1 MDSSDIIPEECWTF
15 ANVDRHRYGASTSV
29 PLPLYPPDL
38 DAVGQPASAAS
49 FLCTPAPRQEAKAAI
64 FWGVDHLSLCG
75 RGAAAPGGR
84 TMPPPLGRGQP
95 AVHPPPPLRGRP
107 SPFLR
112 AYGIAQLSVES
123 ACAWRGA
130 YAAALAAAPLRHLRL
145 LYAHSGCVNDVA
157 YAPESGRLLASAS
170 DDTRVLLWRSAGG
183 GVPPAATAPPAP
195 GGVGGWRPL
204 GGGGRAP
211 RPLHRATRARGWWPR
226 RCGRRRWWP
235 RWRPTTP
242 PLFFGLHGRE
252 AAVAAAARRSP
263 GRASF
268 LVGKTA
274 WSFGGTLQ
282 PAPRLR
288 RSRPPHLPRPST
300 VSPHRPTMGGPSR
313 PLPQPTAASGCL
325 TGGCRAAVAAAAAAV
340 VVVVG
345 RCA

>member
-95 AVHPPPPLRGRP
+95 AVPPPPPLRGRP

-204 GGGGRAP
+204 GGGGG
-211 RPLHRATRARGWWPR
+211 HRARYIGLHGRGGGGRAGAVADGGGRAGVPPHR
-226 RCGRRRWWP
+226 HCFSGCMGGRRRW
-235 RWRPTTP
+235 RR
-242 PLFFGLHGRE
+242 RR
-252 AAVAAAARRSP
+252 AARRVAPPFLWGRRP
-263 GRASF
+263 GRS
-268 LVGKTA
+268 VGHYNLHRGC
-274 WSFGGTLQ
+274 GGHAH
-282 PAPRLR
+282 PIFRARLLCHPIAR
-288 RSRPPHLPRPST
+288 RWGGRRGHCRSRRQRP
-300 VSPHRPTMGGPSR
+300 
-313 PLPQPTAASGCL
+313 AA
-325 TGGCRAAVAAAAAAV
+325 
-340 VVVVG
+340 
-345 RCA
+345 